1 MKITQLSAFPVLLVL
16 YVSIFQQPT
25 NAQGA
30 SSFADSCTNI
40 SINNGKLLATCK
52 TKNGSNQ
59 NTSLTI
65 QGVYNNNGQLVQGDI
80 SKASTFNQT
89 CTDVSIDGDELSA
102 YCRQHNGESRRSA
115 VRLGGIHNNDGKLTY

>member
-1 MKITQLSAFPVLLVL
+1 MKLIKFSAVSAVVLLSL
-16 YVSIFQQPT
+16 SIFQQST

-89 CTDVSIDGDELSA
+89 CTDVSMEGDELSV
-102 YCRQHNGESRRSA
+102 YCRQNNGESRRSA
-115 VRLGGIHNNDGKLTY
+115 VRLRGIHNNDGKLTY